1 MSKQYSKNYM
11 NSYDKMDILINKIF
25 RFLPSNDKN
34 RIKHMTKSSY
44 NNDHEKANAISN
56 FVTKYVSKYGIKPN
70 ENRQE
75 FIIGKLTSYLETN
88 CPELLHD
95 GSSIVDMGGG
105 NGDVL
110 SGLRNSVPNT
120 NIEDF
125 ICIETLSDW
134 NETYK
139 FDNTNITYKFWN
151 TDDETST
158 IDLPNNSV
166 DIVICMVSLHHMTD
180 DTISTVLSN
189 IHSALKPN
197 GRILIKEHNRTNESI
212 NYILWEHV
220 LYHIMDCAY
229 NNKIIDTPH
238 YFESVIYNFKSKEQ
252 WNNAFKAFGFELVDI
267 KNRFLDGN
275 YVLDNKNPTELYWAI
290 YKKKN

>member
-1 MSKQYSKNYM
+1 MSNQYSKNYT
-11 NSYDKMDILINKIF
+11 NSYDKMDTLINKIF
-25 RFLPSNDKN
+25 RFLPSNDKT
-34 RIKHMTKSSY
+34 RIKYIINATQK
-44 NNDHEKANAISN
+44 NDYEKANAISN
-56 FVTKYVSKYGIKPN
+56 FVTKYVSKYGIKQN

-75 FIIGKLTSYLETN
+75 FIIGKLKSYLDTN

-95 GSSIVDMGGG
+95 YCSIVDMGGG

-110 SGLRNSVPNT
+110 SGLRNSIPNK
-120 NIEDF
+120 NNEDF
-125 ICIETLSDW
+125 ICIESLSDW

-139 FDNTNITYKFWN
+139 FDNTNITYNFWHTN
-151 TDDETST
+151 DETST

-166 DIVICMVSLHHMTD
+166 DIVLCMVSLHHMTD
-180 DTISTVLSN
+180 NTISNVLSN

-197 GRILIKEHNRTNESI
+197 GRVLIKEHNRTNESI
-212 NYILWEHV
+212 NYILWEHL

-229 NNKIIDTPH
+229 NNKTIDAQH

-252 WNNAFKAFGFELVDI
+252 WNNAFKAFGFELEDI

-275 YVLDNKNPTELYWAI
+275 YILDNKNPTELYWAI